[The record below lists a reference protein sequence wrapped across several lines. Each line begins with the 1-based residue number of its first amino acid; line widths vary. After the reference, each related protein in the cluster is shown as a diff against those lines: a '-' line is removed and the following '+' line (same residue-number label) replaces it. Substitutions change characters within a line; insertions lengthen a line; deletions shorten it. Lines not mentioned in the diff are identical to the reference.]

1 MATTLDAL
9 KSLSNIPIP
18 QSVFDKIEVERDIN
32 LSDIYDFTIS
42 SSAKYKLCEADVL
55 LWLSKAPEIVEG
67 GVTIKISDT
76 DKAKME
82 KQAVLIYNQFGDTTH
97 LIEDQIDYGDKGD
110 EIRQRMELFLIVQR
124 RGVGSL
130 TVTPSPF

>member
-110 EIRQRMELFLIVQR
+110 EI
-124 RGVGSL
+124 
-130 TVTPSPF
+130 